1 MPSTPAITSP
11 APGPGNLHQPGRTC
25 LWHPQ
30 ARPGS
35 PYRHLVPV
43 PATITAPLCVG
54 LDPGTGEPLT
64 LRLWH
69 PDRGGQVIAVLSE
82 QDGGHA
88 TVLDSVTERIT
99 ACPDARLIQVSLSQA
114 PGAGLWAPLAAA
126 AALGGQ
132 EGRAAQIL
140 HFSADAIRAR
150 SCDPARVTR
159 IHQPAPGK
167 PQYVLAIDNPGPLA
181 AGNPAACHIL
191 GWITALCRSEGWT
204 VILTAP
210 RLTTAALGGT
220 QVQANIDMI
229 IARQPAEPPGPDGGG
244 AETPAVFGICDVRSG
259 QVSQRGHA
267 FCWQDRLATVGPVVA
282 ARLAAR
288 RPHLLEP
295 ALAGLSRQWDQITSR

>member
-1 MPSTPAITSP
+1 MSSTHAITSP
-11 APGPGNLHQPGRTC
+11 AAGPENPYQPRHTC

-35 PYRHLVPV
+35 PYRHLAPV

-69 PDRGGQVIAVLSE
+69 PDRGGQVIAVIAE

-88 TVLDSVTERIT
+88 TVLNSVAERVT
-99 ACPDARLIQVSLSQA
+99 ACPDACLIQVSLSQA

-132 EGRAAQIL
+132 ADRAAQIL

-159 IHQPAPGK
+159 IHQPTPRK
-167 PQYVLAIDNPGPLA
+167 PLYVLAIDNPGPLA

-210 RLTTAALGGT
+210 RLTTAVLGGT

-229 IARQPAEPPGPDGGG
+229 IARQPTGPDGGG

-259 QVSQRGHA
+259 QVSQRGNF
-267 FCWQDRLATVGPVVA
+267 FCWQDRLTTVGPVVA
-282 ARLAAR
+282 ARLSTR

-295 ALAGLSRQWDQITSR
+295 ALAGLGGQWDQVTSR